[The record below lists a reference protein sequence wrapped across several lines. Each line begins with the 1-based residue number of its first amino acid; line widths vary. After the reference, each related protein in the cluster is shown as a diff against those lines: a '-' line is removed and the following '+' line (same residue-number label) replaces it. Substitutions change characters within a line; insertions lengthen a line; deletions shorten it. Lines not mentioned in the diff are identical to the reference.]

1 MLERYL
7 AIINYSGAPLE
18 RLSSGFLAASGFQ
31 SFLLGKC
38 CALLTT
44 CAAQLLRLP
53 TDGGAVIGPVFP
65 RHGPAACILPSD
77 KLFADDMLHGD
88 PFATLAER
96 YWGGY
101 VAVLTPKNRMLV
113 ARSPG
118 GALPCYFTMFPGGW
132 AISSDIMLLV
142 EAGLVRPSVNWA
154 EIPRYLGARDL
165 PQARTAVDG
174 VTELL
179 PGTAVELGEREA
191 RVWQFWNPWDF
202 VSEPLL
208 WDSEDV
214 ADRLRR
220 TVDHCVASWASTSQA
235 PILTLSGGLDSS
247 IVAAALSR
255 VGGRASSVTI
265 STLSRD
271 GDERDYARVMAQ
283 ASGMNLIEATYDLA
297 DVDLSRSVAEHFPK
311 PIGFVHELAYHSA
324 LLRAVG
330 EAGADAVFTGNG
342 GDNVF
347 YNSSSVRPFFDA
359 CKARGFHRE
368 TAQSIAD
375 IGRVTQVPRWEVCRQ
390 IVKAARTMRRPYQWH
405 LDIDFMEADAAEA
418 MRANPPQHDW
428 LERASLTRPG
438 KLGHIALLL
447 RVQNHV
453 EGYLRGFGLP
463 MIDPLMSQPIVELA
477 LAIPTWKMIEG
488 GSNRAIARRAYADLL
503 PPLIRDRRRKG
514 SPSSFAVDLVNQ
526 RLDEIRERLMDGELA
541 QHRLISRSALDKALV
556 SGPAIDRH
564 YVRLMALLDMEA
576 WIRRWQ
582 AIPKGQGHHA
592 PGFASV

>member
-342 GDNVF
+342 G
-347 YNSSSVRPFFDA
+347 
-359 CKARGFHRE
+359 
-368 TAQSIAD
+368 
-375 IGRVTQVPRWEVCRQ
+375 
-390 IVKAARTMRRPYQWH
+390 
-405 LDIDFMEADAAEA
+405 
-418 MRANPPQHDW
+418 
-428 LERASLTRPG
+428 
-438 KLGHIALLL
+438 
-447 RVQNHV
+447 
-453 EGYLRGFGLP
+453 
-463 MIDPLMSQPIVELA
+463 
-477 LAIPTWKMIEG
+477 
-488 GSNRAIARRAYADLL
+488 
-503 PPLIRDRRRKG
+503 
-514 SPSSFAVDLVNQ
+514 
-526 RLDEIRERLMDGELA
+526 
-541 QHRLISRSALDKALV
+541 
-556 SGPAIDRH
+556 
-564 YVRLMALLDMEA
+564 
-576 WIRRWQ
+576 
-582 AIPKGQGHHA
+582 
-592 PGFASV
+592 

>member
-7 AIINYSGAPLE
+7 AIIDHSGAPLE

-31 SFLLGKC
+31 TILLGKS
-38 CALLTT
+38 CALLPA
-44 CAAQLLRLP
+44 CATQSLTLHANR
-53 TDGGAVIGPVFP
+53 GVVIGSVFP
-65 RHGPAACILPSD
+65 RHGPAARIRPSD
-77 KLFADDMLHGD
+77 RVFPDDMLHGD
-88 PFATLAER
+88 PIVTLGER

-101 VAVLTPKNRMLV
+101 VALLALENRMVV

-118 GALPCYFTMFPGGW
+118 GALPCYFTMLPGGW
-132 AISSDIMLLV
+132 AISSDMMLLV
-142 EAGLVRPSVNWA
+142 KAGLVRPSVSWA
-154 EIPRYLGARDL
+154 EMPRYLAAKDL
-165 PQARTAVDG
+165 PQARTALDG
-174 VTELL
+174 VKELL
-179 PGTAVELGEREA
+179 PGNAVELGEREE
-191 RVWQFWNPWDF
+191 RVRQFWNPWDF
-202 VSEPLL
+202 VSEPLF
-208 WDSEDV
+208 WDSVDV
-214 ADRLRR
+214 AERLRR
-220 TVDHCVASWASTSQA
+220 TVDHCVASWASISQA

-255 VGGRASSVTI
+255 MSERASSVTI

-283 ASGMNLIEATYDLA
+283 ASGMNLIEAAYALA
-297 DVDLSRSVAEHFPK
+297 DVDMSRSVAEHFPK

-359 CKARGFHRE
+359 WKARGLHRE

-375 IGRVTQVPRWEVCRQ
+375 IGRVTQVSRWEVCHQ
-390 IVKAARTMRRPYQWH
+390 IVKAARIMRRPYQWH
-405 LDIDFMEADAAEA
+405 LDIDLMEVDAADAV
-418 MRANPPQHDW
+418 RADPPQHDW
-428 LERASLTRPG
+428 IAQAPLTRPG

-463 MIDPLMSQPIVELA
+463 MVDPLMSQPIVELA
-477 LAIPTWKMIEG
+477 LTIPTWKMIEG
-488 GSNRAIARRAYADLL
+488 GRNRAIARRAYADLL

-541 QHRLISRSALDKALV
+541 RHRLISRSALDEVLV
-556 SGPAIDRH
+556 RGPAIDRH

-576 WIRRWQ
+576 WITRWQ
-582 AIPKGQGHHA
+582 AIPKDQAHHA
-592 PGFASV
+592 PSFASH